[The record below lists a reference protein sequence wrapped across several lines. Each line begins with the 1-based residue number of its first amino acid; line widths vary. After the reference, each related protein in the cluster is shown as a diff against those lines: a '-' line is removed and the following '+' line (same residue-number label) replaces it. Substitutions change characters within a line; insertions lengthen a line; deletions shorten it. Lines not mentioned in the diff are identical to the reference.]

1 MTRSVVVAASWT
13 ARPLELPIRD
23 TLRQMT
29 GGAAT
34 GDDTVVRFADA
45 NQLFQICLQPEA
57 LDLGAADEVVV
68 LWRLEDVFERDLLDW
83 AENADGAEQ
92 RLLDGCRQLG
102 AAVAGLARRIGARL
116 TVGDAPVPVGYGL
129 DHLDTSTLARL
140 LALTTAANAAFRSE
154 CPPAVAPAVDVMAL
168 QVAHGTARVHDAASW
183 LLYRQPFTGEFNRVL
198 GAEIATRIIHRTR
211 AAPKVLVLDC
221 DNTLW
226 GGIVGDEGIGALDC
240 SDAFPG
246 NAFRQFQYVARRLQR
261 QGVLLALASRNA
273 DESVVQAFEQLD
285 GMVLRLDDV
294 ATRRVNWGPKP
305 GNIADI
311 ARELNLGL
319 DSFVFVDDSHH
330 ELASVCAE
338 LPAVRCLQVPEDL
351 ELLPQLLADS
361 GLFRHLSVTA
371 DDRERSVRVHQEAG
385 RVAASGSMSHDEF
398 LASLD
403 LRLRWLE
410 IDDTTVAR
418 VTQLINKTN
427 QFNVTTIRRTESE
440 VRRLLDDPTY
450 VVRAAEV
457 SDRFGDYGL
466 VVVAIARC
474 GDAAGTAGAVIES
487 LLMSCRVL
495 GRGVETAFIATLVDE
510 LRGRGCGAITARYV
524 PTARNQL
531 VARLF
536 PDHGFA
542 ETGDGEYT
550 LAAPRTVN
558 APEHI
563 TVVRG

>member
-1 MTRSVVVAASWT
+1 MTRSVVVVASWT
-13 ARPLELPIRD
+13 ARPLELPLRD
-23 TLRQMT
+23 TLR
-29 GGAAT
+29 AAT
-34 GDDTVVRFADA
+34 GDDATIRFADA

-57 LDLGAADEVVV
+57 HHLAEADEIVV
-68 LWRLEDVFERDLLDW
+68 LWRLEDVFERDLLEW
-83 AENADGAEQ
+83 AEGADDAEQ

-102 AAVAGLARRIGARL
+102 AAVAGLAGRIGAPL

-129 DHLDTSTLARL
+129 DHLDTAALGRL

-154 CPPAVAPAVDVMAL
+154 CPPTLATPVDVMAL

-198 GAEIATRIIHRTR
+198 GAEVGTRIAHRTR
-211 AAPKVLVLDC
+211 ATPKVLVLDC

-226 GGIVGDEGIGALDC
+226 GGIVGDDGIGGLEC

-285 GMVLRLDDV
+285 GMVLRLADV
-294 ATRRVNWGPKP
+294 ATRRVNWEPKP

-330 ELASVCAE
+330 ELASVRAE
-338 LPAVRCLQVPEDL
+338 LPDVRCLQVPEDL

-361 GLFRHLSVTA
+361 GLFRHLAVTA
-371 DDRERSVRVHQEAG
+371 DDRERSVRVQQEAG
-385 RVAASGSMSHDEF
+385 RVAAAGSMSHDEF

-403 LRLRWLE
+403 LRLRWFE
-410 IDDTTVAR
+410 VDESTVAR

-427 QFNVTTIRRTESE
+427 QFNVTTIRRTEAE
-440 VRRLLDDPTY
+440 VRRLLDDPAH

-474 GDAAGTAGAVIES
+474 DTSAAGEATAEIDS

-510 LRGRGCGAITARYV
+510 LRGRGCTTIAARYV
-524 PTARNQL
+524 PTAKNQL
-531 VARLF
+531 VQQLF
-536 PDHGFA
+536 PEHGFTA
-542 ETGDGEYT
+542 TGDGAFT
-550 LAAPRTVN
+550 LAADATVSAPR
-558 APEHI
+558 HI
-563 TVVRG
+563 TVVRD

>member
-23 TLRQMT
+23 TLQE
-29 GGAAT
+29 AA
-34 GDDTVVRFADA
+34 GSPVAVRFTDA
-45 NQLFQICLQPEA
+45 NQLFQICLQPD
-57 LDLGAADEVVV
+57 LHDLGAADDVVV

-83 AENADGAEQ
+83 AEGAEGAEQ

-102 AAVAGLARRIGARL
+102 AAVAGLAGRIAAPL

-129 DHLDTSTLARL
+129 DHHDTGTLGPL

-154 CPPAVAPAVDVMAL
+154 CPPTVATAVDVMAL
-168 QVAHGTARVHDAASW
+168 QVAHGCARVHEPASW
-183 LLYRQPFTGEFNRVL
+183 LLYRQPFTGEFNRAL
-198 GAEIATRIIHRTR
+198 GAEIATRIAQRTR
-211 AAPKVLVLDC
+211 ATPKVLVLDC

-226 GGIVGDEGIGALDC
+226 GGIVGDDGIGGLEC

-294 ATRRVNWGPKP
+294 ATRRVNWQPKP

-330 ELASVCAE
+330 ELASVRAE
-338 LPAVRCLQVPEDL
+338 LPDVRCLQVPEDL

-361 GLFRHLSVTA
+361 GLFRHLAVTA
-371 DDRERSVRVHQEAG
+371 DDRERSARVQQEAG
-385 RVAASGSMSHDEF
+385 RVAAATSMSHEEF
-398 LASLD
+398 LASLE
-403 LRLRWLE
+403 LRLRWFE
-410 IDDTTVAR
+410 VDDTTVAR

-427 QFNVTTIRRTESE
+427 QFNVTTIRRTEAE
-440 VRRLLDDPTY
+440 VRRLLADPAY

-466 VVVAIARC
+466 VVVAIAHCDR
-474 GDAAGTAGAVIES
+474 AAGTADIDS

-495 GRGVETAFIATLVDE
+495 GRGVETAFIATLVEE
-510 LRGRGCGAITARYV
+510 LRARGCATITARHV
-524 PTARNQL
+524 PTAKNQL
-531 VARLF
+531 VQNLF
-536 PDHGFA
+536 PDHGFVA
-542 ETGDGEYT
+542 IDSGDGEFA
-550 LAAPRTVN
+550 LAADATVT
-558 APEHI
+558 APAHI
-563 TVVRG
+563 TVVRA